1 MRLAALLSTF
11 LAFTLSAQA
20 DPLRV
25 FVRGGQANRG
35 EEVHAH
41 TRFAKE
47 WQPLLAERG
56 MKVDG
61 GTELPTDAQLEATD
75 VIVMYAQEGGT
86 WMPGRWEAL
95 DKYLKRGGGLVVIH
109 TAAVS
114 LQEDHW
120 KNVIGGCWR
129 QGKTKWREGPMD
141 LYYVENQ
148 KLGGGHPITKDAS
161 NFHLD
166 DEIYYDM
173 DLSPDIH
180 VLATSYTP
188 NVLQGRRPA
197 EGGKPNI
204 YDIQP
209 QMWTYER
216 TAEGGAQPYRAF
228 VSIPGHLYK
237 TFSLPHYRAILMR
250 GIAWAGKRP
259 NLDEFCKP
267 EELSSLTYP
276 EGGPQKPADTLKA
289 LEIHPDF
296 NLTLVA
302 AEPLITKPMN
312 FDWAPD
318 GSLWV
323 AETPE
328 YPNGRRG
335 MRPDYRG
342 KEWKDHGGIDPKP
355 GEQLRPGLDKIS
367 RLTDTDGD
375 GVMDKKEIFYEGLDL
390 VTGLVFYKD
399 GVIVTQAPDILW
411 LRDTNGDGKADKV
424 EKLYGNLGTFDTH
437 AVINNPRWGWDG
449 WIYAT
454 HGYSSSDK
462 VVNAKGEKMPSIGS
476 GVVRFK
482 PDGSAI
488 EQYSSKGG
496 NTWGLEITGDNRVM
510 WTQPTSGT
518 ILEHVVLPEY
528 ALARGK
534 WGNTASFN
542 VVIGSP
548 KSHPALKWEQ
558 LAYVQIDLVG
568 SFTATAGCVIYDGG
582 SWPAEYNGDYFTTEP
597 TINIIHHERLT
608 PKGSTYVGNKLPG
621 REDTEFIRSK
631 DMWWRPIEVRVGP
644 DGAVYVGDFYNQA
657 VIHNDTRGPDHNRVN
672 AAVRPDRDHYFG
684 RIWRLDHKQAKKLE
698 VPDLSKADI
707 AGLVKAIEHPNRHVR
722 MNAARLLLDRPNPVP
737 VRTHLWMQGEPEHYA
752 DLMEKN
758 YGYKSLLKLAL
769 DPEKPVEPRV
779 AALWILGRRESE
791 IMMLGYGWDKAL
803 EDKDPVIRRNA
814 AQVSELP
821 AAIYGEGKPTAEFKP
836 ASFLGTKLGALTA
849 DSDAQV
855 RLAALTALGSGST
868 INDEIAK
875 MIVASWPKY
884 DDDWQKSAAVGALT
898 RNSAAAIAA
907 ILDSGDS
914 SLTQLVST
922 LARGIAEKDDA
933 ASAAKLVI
941 TLGPKPASSDSLKRS
956 LLDTLGKSLKAAP
969 EMTPELAAA
978 LKELLASG
986 ASGSV
991 LPLAAKWDKAGA
1003 LKGAMES
1010 LTKDLF
1016 TKLQLQGASDDER
1029 FAAAQSLIGLRSA
1042 NKDALSAVLGVVSG
1056 NVSSGLKNRL
1066 VTALSETDDASV
1078 GVALSTGFSKLP
1090 PDTQTIAFNML
1101 LKRAD
1106 WALAFL
1112 DAVNAKQVD
1121 VATLGPANTFRL
1133 RTHPDKNVSKR
1144 AGEML
1149 DVLMPGAKARSET
1162 IAKILPEVEK
1172 RGDVEQGRAM
1182 FTVTCAVCHKFGNI
1196 PGAEVGPT
1204 LTGMG
1209 AHGAGELLTAIAD
1222 PNAEVDPTFTRWDI
1236 ETKDGQIFAGVIARE
1251 NPSSIYLKFQGGEKE
1266 IRTAD
1271 IKTRR
1276 NTGLSLMPEGFEALP
1291 PEILRNIITFMQAT
1305 DGGKFRTLDLRPAF
1319 TTTTSL
1325 GLYASQD
1332 HKDESFVFRKSGT
1345 VTVEGIP
1352 FNVVAP
1358 EKAPQNIMVLKGGP
1372 PNSFAKTLPQRVDV
1386 KAGGFKAN
1394 RLHFLG
1400 GVTGWGYPGSSEKS
1414 DVLRITVH
1422 TTGGQ
1427 REGIVC
1433 KNGVEFSDYIG
1444 RNEVPGSKLVPG
1456 LVRGHQMR
1464 WFSKQLNLG
1473 AVEID
1478 RITLEST
1485 DGAAA
1490 PTILA
1495 ITAEL
1500 ADEKSPPLAAPA
1512 PEPEKKAAAIEWK
1525 AGTKVLLI
1533 GGGSSHDF
1541 QKFFNLADTA
1551 TLNAAGGM
1559 SINYTEDATVA
1570 AKELANAD
1578 VAVISTN
1585 QGSFSAQPFRAA
1597 LKEFT
1602 DAGKGLVLL
1611 HPGLW
1616 YNFNDWADYNK
1627 VYAGGGSRGHD
1638 RLGEFEVTVT
1648 QPQHPLLKGV
1658 SPSFKITDELYWYT
1672 VDSAGSAVDVLA
1684 TATSKQKPGTY
1695 PQVFTVKHAKAKI
1708 VGLTLGHDARA
1719 HDLPEYKTLLVNAV
1733 KWASAK

>member
-1 MRLAALLSTF
+1 MRLATLLTTF
-11 LAFTLSAQA
+11 LTCTLSSQA

-25 FVRGGQANRG
+25 YVRGGAANRG

-47 WQPLLAERG
+47 WPALLTERG
-56 MKVDG
+56 MKVEG
-61 GTELPTDAQLEATD
+61 GLELPTDAQLENTD

-86 WMPGRWEAL
+86 WTQGRWEAL
-95 DKYLKRGGGLVVIH
+95 DKFLKRGGGIVAIH

-120 KNVIGGCWR
+120 KKVVGGTWR
-129 QGKTKWREGPMD
+129 QGKTKWKEGPMD

-161 NFHLD
+161 NFHFD

-173 DLSPDIH
+173 DLSPDIK

-188 NVLQGRRPA
+188 NVLPGRKPA
-197 EGGKPNI
+197 EGGNANI

-209 QMWTYER
+209 QMWTYEH
-216 TAEGGAQPYRAF
+216 TVEGGTQPARAF
-228 VSIPGHLYK
+228 VTLPGHNYK
-237 TFSLPHYRAILMR
+237 TFSLPQYRAILMR

-259 NLDEFCKP
+259 NLDEYCKP

-276 EGGPQKPADTLKA
+276 EGGPQKPADTLKH

-296 NLTLVA
+296 DLTLVA

-342 KEWKDHGGIDPKP
+342 KEWKDHGGIDPAS
-355 GEQLRPGLDKIS
+355 GEQARPGQDKIS
-367 RLTDTDGD
+367 RLVDTDGD

-424 EKLYGNLGTFDTH
+424 EKLYGNLGTSDTH

-454 HGYSSSDK
+454 HGYSSSDR
-462 VVNAKGEKMPSIGS
+462 VVNAKGEKMPFIGS

-482 PDGSAI
+482 PDGTAI

-534 WGNTASFN
+534 WGNTPSYN

-548 KSHPALKWEQ
+548 KSWPAMSWEQ

-582 SWPAEYNGDYFTTEP
+582 AWPKEYNGDYFTTEP
-597 TINIIHHERLT
+597 TINIVHHERLT
-608 PKGSTYVGNKLPG
+608 PKGSSFVGNKLPG
-621 REDTEFIRSK
+621 REETEFIRSK

-644 DGAVYVGDFYNQA
+644 DGSVYVGDFYNQA

-684 RIWRLDHKQAKKLE
+684 RIWRLDHKGSKRLP
-698 VPDLSKADI
+698 VPDLSKADT
-707 AGLVKAIEHPNRHVR
+707 ATLVKALESPNRPVR
-722 MNAARLLLDRPNPVP
+722 MTASRLLGDSGK
-737 VRTHLWMQGEPEHYA
+737 GEEA
-752 DLMEKN
+752 LVELVKN
-758 YGYKSLLKLAL
+758 GASESKI
-769 DPEKPVEPRV
+769 
-779 AALWILGRRESE
+779 AALWTLFNSTGSHIPDAAWL
-791 IMMLGYGWDKAL
+791 AAV
-803 EDKDPVIRRNA
+803 EDSNPDVKRNA
-814 AQVSELP
+814 FLAGEATRFVDNSKAYTPDP
-821 AAIYGEGKPTAEFKP
+821 AKRVEGAGERIIK
-836 ASFLGTKLGALTA
+836 ASLEALQHP
-849 DSDAQV
+849 DAHV
-855 RLAALTALGSGST
+855 RIAALRAMPFSNPDAARA
-868 INDEIAK
+868 IIAAWSK
-875 MIVASWPKY
+875 F
-884 DDDWQKSAAVGALT
+884 DDDFQKSAAVSRLAGS
-898 RNSAAAIAA
+898 SAGITA
-907 ILDSGDS
+907 ILDSGDPS
-914 SLTQLVST
+914 LAQLASILTQSIGEKGDAAAAADLV
-922 LARGIAEKDDA
+922 IALSGKA
-933 ASAAKLVI
+933 ASADA
-941 TLGPKPASSDSLKRS
+941 LKRGI
-956 LLDTLGKSLKAAP
+956 LDTLGKSLKTTP
-969 EMTPELAAA
+969 EMTPELTAA
-978 LKELLASG
+978 LTKLLSGG
-986 ASGSV
+986 ASGSA

-1003 LKGAMES
+1003 LQGAMVA
-1010 LTKDLF
+1010 LTKGLF
-1016 TKLQLQGASDDER
+1016 DKLNQAGASDDER
-1029 FAAAQSLIGLRSA
+1029 FTAAQSLIGLRSA
-1042 NKDALSAVLGVVSG
+1042 NKEALPAVLGVVTGENSPA
-1056 NVSSGLKNRL
+1056 LKNRL
-1066 VTALSETDDASV
+1066 LTALSETDDASV
-1078 GVALSTGFSKLP
+1078 GAVLAAGFGKLP
-1090 PDTQTIAFNML
+1090 ADTQTIAFNML

-1106 WALAFL
+1106 WSLAFL
-1112 DAVNAKQVD
+1112 DAVKAKQVD
-1121 VATLGPANTFRL
+1121 VAVLGPANAFRL
-1133 RTHPDKNVSKR
+1133 RTHPDKAVSKR

-1149 DVLMPGAKARSET
+1149 DELLPGAKARAET
-1162 IAKILPEVEK
+1162 IGKLLPEVEK
-1172 RGDVEQGRAM
+1172 RGDAEQGKQLFAA
-1182 FTVTCAVCHKFGNI
+1182 TCALCHKFGNL
-1196 PGAEVGPT
+1196 PGTDVGPN

-1222 PNAEVDPTFTRWDI
+1222 PNAEVDPSFTAWNI

-1251 NPSSIYLKFQGGEKE
+1251 NPASVFLKFQGGEKE

-1271 IKTRR
+1271 IKSRV
-1276 NTGLSLMPEGFEALP
+1276 NTGRSLMPEGFEALG
-1291 PEILRNIITFMQAT
+1291 PEMLRNLVTYMQSA
-1305 DGGKFRTLDLRPAF
+1305 DGGKFRTLDLRNAF
-1319 TTTTSL
+1319 TTTTSM
-1325 GLYASQD
+1325 GLYENQD
-1332 HKDESFVFRKSGT
+1332 LKDQTFNFRKTGT
-1345 VTVEGIP
+1345 VNVEGVP
-1352 FNVVAP
+1352 FSVVGP
-1358 EKAPQNIMVLKGGP
+1358 EKSPQNIVVLKGGP
-1372 PNSFAKTLPQRVDV
+1372 RGAFSRSLPQRVEINV
-1386 KAGGFKAN
+1386 GGFKAN

-1400 GVTGWGYPGSSEKS
+1400 GVTGWGYPGFDK
-1414 DVLRITVH
+1414 DGDALRITIH

-1433 KNGVEFSDYIG
+1433 KNGVEFADYIN
-1444 RNEVPGSKLVPG
+1444 RVDVPGSKFVPG
-1456 LVRGHQMR
+1456 VVRDHQVR

-1473 AVEID
+1473 AVEIE
-1478 RITLEST
+1478 RITLESPA
-1485 DGAAA
+1485 GGSA

-1500 ADEKSPPLAAPA
+1500 ADEKAAPLPAPA
-1512 PEPEKKAAAIEWK
+1512 PEKKSAAIEWK

-1541 QKFFNLADTA
+1541 QKYFNVADTA
-1551 TLNAAGGM
+1551 ILNAAGGV
-1559 SINYTEDATVA
+1559 SVNYTEDAVVA

-1585 QGSFSAQPFRAA
+1585 QGGFSALPFRAA

-1616 YNFNDWADYNK
+1616 YNFGDWPEYNK

-1638 RLGEFEVTVT
+1638 RFGEFEVKVT
-1648 QPQHPLLKGV
+1648 QPEHPLMKGV
-1658 SPSFKITDELYWYT
+1658 SPSFKISDELYYYN
-1672 VDSAGSAVDVLA
+1672 VDPAGSPVEVLA
-1684 TATSKQKPGTY
+1684 TATSSLKPGTY
-1695 PQVFTVKHAKAKI
+1695 PQVFTVKHPKAKI
-1708 VGLTLGHDARA
+1708 VGLTLGHDAKA

-1733 KWASAK
+1733 KWAATK